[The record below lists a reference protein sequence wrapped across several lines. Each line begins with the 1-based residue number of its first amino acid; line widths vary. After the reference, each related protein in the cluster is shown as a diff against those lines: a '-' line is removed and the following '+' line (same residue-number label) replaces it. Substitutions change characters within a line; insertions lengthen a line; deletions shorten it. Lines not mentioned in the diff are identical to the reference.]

1 VLTTLL
7 YLHLASTLIMVG
19 VIWVIQ
25 LVHYPLFELVGR
37 DNFVAY
43 ERSHTVRI
51 GLIVMPTMLI
61 EAATAIGLL
70 VLLDGE
76 RGGVA
81 LIGAILL
88 ALIWSSTA
96 LLQVPCHERLAV
108 RFDDGAW
115 RRLVRTNWI
124 RTVAW
129 SARGVLA
136 VAMISMV

>member
-1 VLTTLL
+1 MLNTIL

-51 GLIVMPTMLI
+51 GIIVMPTMLI
-61 EAATAIGLL
+61 EAATTIGLL
-70 VLLDGE
+70 ALLEGV
-76 RGGVA
+76 GGTLA
-81 LIGAILL
+81 CIGAMLL
-88 ALIWSSTA
+88 AVIWGSTA

-108 RFDDGAW
+108 RFDEGAW
-115 RRLVRTNWI
+115 RRLVRTNWL
-124 RTVAW
+124 RTIAW

-136 VAMISMV
+136 VAVISGA